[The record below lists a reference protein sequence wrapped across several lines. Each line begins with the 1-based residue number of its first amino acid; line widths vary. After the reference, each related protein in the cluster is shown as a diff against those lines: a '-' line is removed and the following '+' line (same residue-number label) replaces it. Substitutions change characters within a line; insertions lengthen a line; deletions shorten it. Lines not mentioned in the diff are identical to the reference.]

1 MQQTTLLA
9 GIIPSAK
16 KLSTWSWTVF
26 ENWQTTVPDT
36 MACFFRVFFCF
47 RFQSQFAKTNGV
59 AVFPFFFDNLL
70 ARWFR
75 GLQGFCVYNACGGG
89 TGSGLGCLML
99 ERLSVT

>member
-36 MACFFRVFFCF
+36 MACFFRVFFVFVFNHNLRKQMVLLFSLFSLTICW
-47 RFQSQFAKTNGV
+47 RVGSEDCKDSASTMHAGV
-59 AVFPFFFDNLL
+59 ALDPV
-70 ARWFR
+70 W
-75 GLQGFCVYNACGGG
+75 V
-89 TGSGLGCLML
+89 
-99 ERLSVT
+99 V